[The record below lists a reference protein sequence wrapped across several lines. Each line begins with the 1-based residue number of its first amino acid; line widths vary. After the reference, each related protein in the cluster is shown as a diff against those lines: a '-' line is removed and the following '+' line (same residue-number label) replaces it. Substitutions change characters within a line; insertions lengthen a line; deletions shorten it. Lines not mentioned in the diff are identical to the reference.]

1 MQTVMPLL
9 VRRKVLKMR
18 DWVLWNTG
26 WWGMYGVWA
35 FHDVAAKIAVAVV
48 SFVVFAVIVAK
59 WKAA

>member
-1 MQTVMPLL
+1 
-9 VRRKVLKMR
+9 MR

-48 SFVVFAVIVAK
+48 SLVVFAVIAAK